1 MASDECVT
9 LGLNVK
15 QFSEKTI
22 GKFMDLIKEGE
33 IPSFAAYHNPV
44 DLTGVVTSK
53 MFELSTEILLK
64 DPEINGIIVLGLH
77 HTPHLTED
85 FTDRIAKLS
94 KGFQTP
100 IVACDI
106 GETEM
111 ANYIRSRF
119 NKLGI
124 PAYSSPEDAA
134 YAMSG
139 LVEYGMYLMKRGYL

>member
-1 MASDECVT
+1 
-9 LGLNVK
+9 
-15 QFSEKTI
+15 
-22 GKFMDLIKEGE
+22 
-33 IPSFAAYHNPV
+33 V
-44 DLTGVVTSK
+44 DLTGVVTSR
-53 MFELSTEILLK
+53 MYELSTEILLE
-64 DPEINGIIVLGLH
+64 DPEVDGVIVLGLH
-77 HTPHLTED
+77 HTPRLTED
-85 FTDRIAKLS
+85 FTDRIAQLMKNHE
-94 KGFQTP
+94 KP

-139 LVEYGMYLMKRGYL
+139 LVEYGTYLIKRGYQ

>member
-1 MASDECVT
+1 
-9 LGLNVK
+9 
-15 QFSEKTI
+15 
-22 GKFMDLIKEGE
+22 MDLIKEGE
-33 IPSFAAYHNPV
+33 IPSFAAFHNPV
-44 DLTGVVTSK
+44 DLTGNVTSK
-53 MFELSTEILLK
+53 MYELSTEVLLK

-85 FTDRIAKLS
+85 FTDMIAELS
-94 KGFQTP
+94 KDSEKP

-124 PAYSSPEDAA
+124 PAFSSPEDAA
-134 YAMSG
+134 YAMAG
-139 LVEYGMYLMKRGYL
+139 LVEYGKYLMKRGYL

>member
-1 MASDECVT
+1 MASDECET

-15 QFSEKTI
+15 SLSEETLD
-22 GKFMDLIKEGE
+22 KFRDLVSENE
-33 IPSFAAYHNPV
+33 IPSYASYHNPV
-44 DLTGVVTSK
+44 DLTGVVTSR
-53 MFELSTEILLK
+53 MYELSTKILLE
-64 DPEINGIIVLGLH
+64 DQEINGIIILGLH

-85 FTDRIAKLS
+85 FTDRIAQIS
-94 KGFQTP
+94 KEYRKP

-124 PAYSSPEDAA
+124 PAYSSPEDTA

-139 LVEYGMYLMKRGYL
+139 LVEYGIYLTHTTKD

>member
-1 MASDECVT
+1 MASDECEI

-15 QFSEKTI
+15 RFSEKTI

-33 IPSFAAYHNPV
+33 IPSFAAFHNPV
-44 DLTGVVTSK
+44 DLTGNVTSK
-53 MFELSTEILLK
+53 MYELSTEVLLK

-85 FTDRIAKLS
+85 FTDMIAELS
-94 KGFQTP
+94 KDSEKP

-124 PAYSSPEDAA
+124 PAFSSPEDAA
-134 YAMSG
+134 YAMAG
-139 LVEYGMYLMKRGYL
+139 LVEYGKYLMKRGYL